1 MTAVSPAPRLSRG
14 THVGYA
20 LGSIG
25 TAAFGTV
32 PGLLLLYYLTD
43 VLGVAAG
50 IAGLVVFLPK
60 AWDVVLNPWI
70 GSRSDRTE
78 SRWGPRRPWMLAGA
92 VTLPLLFVLVF
103 AGPGAP
109 PALAA
114 VWVAVTFLLA
124 ATAYGC
130 FQVPYVA
137 QPAEITD
144 DPGER
149 STLMAWRVAALALGI
164 LLAGAGAPAV
174 VDAFGDGRGGYLAM
188 SVFVALLL
196 AVGMLGAVLG
206 TRKAPTLT
214 RVRSE
219 GRLGTTLRLAWASR
233 PFRVL
238 LVGFVV
244 QALGI
249 GVMLAGVPY
258 FSEQV
263 LDDPDAGTL
272 LFAALVAPA
281 ILVMPLWLRVGRRL
295 GKRTGLLVS
304 SALFTAGAALLAV
317 VPSGGTALA
326 VPLVVLVGVG
336 YAGMQ
341 MFPLSMLPDVIAAD
355 ETASGE
361 RRAGVFTGVWT
372 AAETLGLAVG
382 PGLLGLLLAAAGYV
396 SSTGDEVVA
405 QSDTAV
411 LAVRVGF
418 TLVPALLVFASI
430 PVLARYRLDA
440 QENA

>member
-1 MTAVSPAPRLSRG
+1 VTVASPRLTRG
-14 THVGYA
+14 THLGYA

-43 VLGVAAG
+43 ELGVAAG
-50 IAGLVVFLPK
+50 IAGLVVFAPK
-60 AWDVVLNPWI
+60 AWDVLLNPWI
-70 GSRSDRTE
+70 GSRSDRTV
-78 SRWGPRRPWMLAGA
+78 SRWGPRRPWMLAGGL
-92 VTLPLLFVLVF
+92 TLPLLFVLVF
-103 AGPGAP
+103 AGPVWSP
-109 PALAA
+109 PAAA
-114 VWVAVTFLLA
+114 AWVAVTFLLA

-149 STLMAWRVAALALGI
+149 ATLMSWRVAALALGI

-174 VDAFGDGRGGYLAM
+174 VDAFGGGRGGYLAM

-196 AVGMLGAVLG
+196 AGGMLGAVVG
-206 TRKAPTLT
+206 TRNAPTLT

-219 GRLGTTLRLAWASR
+219 GRLGATLLLTWRSR

-258 FSEQV
+258 YSEYV
-263 LDDPDAGTL
+263 LGDPAAGTL

-281 ILVMPLWLRVGRRL
+281 ILVMPLWLRVSRRM
-295 GKRTGLLVS
+295 GKRTGLLAAS
-304 SALFTAGAALLAV
+304 GLFVVGAAALAV
-317 VPSGGTALA
+317 GDGAGTAL
-326 VPLVVLVGVG
+326 VVVLVVLVGVG

-341 MFPLSMLPDVIAAD
+341 MFPLAMLPDVIAAD
-355 ETASGE
+355 EAAGGE

-382 PGLLGLLLAAAGYV
+382 PGLLGGLLAVAGYA
-396 SSTGDEVVA
+396 SSSGGDVVA
-405 QSDTAV
+405 QSDTAI
-411 LAVRVGF
+411 LAVRLGF
-418 TLVPALLVFASI
+418 SVVPALLVLASL

-440 QENA
+440 EEASR